1 MRGKKKK
8 MSQAMAFI
16 VLSAPLCHFRV
27 CGAFGG
33 VSAGSHPPVYCLV
46 PADQSQP
53 MSFTKLHSSLQP

>member
-8 MSQAMAFI
+8 ISQAMAFI

-33 VSAGSHPPVYCLV
+33 VSAGGIALYI
-46 PADQSQP
+46 A
-53 MSFTKLHSSLQP
+53 SSRRIKANP